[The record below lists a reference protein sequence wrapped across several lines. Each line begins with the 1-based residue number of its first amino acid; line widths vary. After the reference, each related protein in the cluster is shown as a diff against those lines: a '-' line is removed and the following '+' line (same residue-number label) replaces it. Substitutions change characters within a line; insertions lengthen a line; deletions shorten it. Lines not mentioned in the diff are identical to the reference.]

1 MHLLLLAFAAS
12 AGPVTIEQK
21 NDLLDFSYSWSAE
34 AAAVPA
40 LDRRFRA
47 DAASDRG
54 KATRAAEEDRTAR
67 RKTGGDW
74 HEHYLASSWQTAGQ
88 SPRLL
93 SLEAETGAYTG
104 GAHPVSGTTSLL
116 WDRRLGREVTLDALL
131 QRNGWWNGAVR
142 QPFCLLLDRERTQ
155 RRQAPVKRSDFF
167 GNCPEVQELTL
178 TLEDQN
184 RNGRFD
190 HVRITADQYV
200 AGPYAEGP
208 YVISLPITATM
219 ITRLK
224 PEYRSSFE
232 AQPPVQ

>member
-47 DAASDRG
+47 DASSDRR
-54 KATRAAEEDRTAR
+54 KATKAAEEDRTAR

-74 HEHYLASSWQTAGQ
+74 NEHYLESNWQTAGQ
-88 SPRLL
+88 SSRLL

-116 WDRRLGREVTLDALL
+116 WGRRLGREVTLDALL
-131 QRNGWWNGAVR
+131 QRSGWWNGAVR
-142 QPFCLLLDRERTQ
+142 QPFCVLLDRERTE
-155 RRQAPVKRSDFF
+155 RRQAPVKRSDLF
-167 GNCPEVQELTL
+167 GNCPKLQELTL